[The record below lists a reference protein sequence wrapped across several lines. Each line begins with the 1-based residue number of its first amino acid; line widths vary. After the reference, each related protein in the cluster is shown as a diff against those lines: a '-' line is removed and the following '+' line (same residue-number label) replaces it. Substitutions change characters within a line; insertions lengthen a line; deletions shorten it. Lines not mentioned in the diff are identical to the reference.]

1 MFGLK
6 SKEAKNVTANGEHR
20 ITVKTNFGD
29 VEFANL
35 KDVFITKIFDA
46 VYVIG
51 EDEDDEMKPIYG
63 TITTKKAENEAKKM
77 KNTLLKA
84 YNKGCSVVT
93 LS

>member
-1 MFGLK
+1 MFGWK
-6 SKEAKNVTANGEHR
+6 SKEPKNVTANGEHR

-35 KDVFITKIFDA
+35 KDVFVTRIFDA

-51 EDEDDEMKPIYG
+51 EDKDYGIKPIYG
-63 TITTKKAENEAKKM
+63 TITTKKAENKAKKM
-77 KNTLLKA
+77 RNALLKA
-84 YNKGCSVVT
+84 CNKGDSVVT